1 MSNICPKGSDLVGC
15 LDETGILNYG
25 QVYVRIT
32 MSKAELQSEDQSFLR
47 KVDETTCIIV
57 GKVVVTKNPCLHP
70 GDIRVLE
77 AVYEVELEE
86 KGLVD
91 CLIFPQNGK
100 RYTSHL

>member
-1 MSNICPKGSDLVGC
+1 
-15 LDETGILNYG
+15 
-25 QVYVRIT
+25 
-32 MSKAELQSEDQSFLR
+32 MSKAELQSEDHSFFR

-91 CLIFPQNGK
+91 CLIFPQNG
-100 RYTSHL
+100 